1 MHNKQNNKIKC
12 WEVFKCNEIECP
24 AFHSNNLN
32 CWLFTGTHCR
42 NEIQGKFIDKVEM
55 CINCQVFIKNMDP
68 KAMVKTCA
76 IFNKQVKEYRRIV
89 DARDRELENMSMEL
103 ALSMSEVFEALKR
116 ISSGD
121 PSVRITEK
129 SDVDLISR
137 LKHMINLT
145 AQEIAEIVEQSHEF
159 AISLAE
165 YFDVL
170 HRVSKGD
177 LSARVTGTTG
187 IELLESLKD
196 VTNRT
201 IKSIDREISE
211 RKSAVRQLKK
221 IEALKSSILRTIPH
235 AVIGLTKQK
244 IFFAN
249 EGLKKVFGWEPDEV
263 IGQSPKILCRN
274 QRDYEKICKQIYSAI
289 NKSKLFAGEFLL
301 RRKDSKDIICKVSAS
316 AIEQKLKDS
325 RIVLVYEDITEKKQ
339 AEKELKNSR
348 EQLRCLSAYLHSA
361 IEQERKFIARE
372 MHDELGQLFTV
383 LNIDLAWLERKLKTN
398 NKPLVTKIESMK
410 EMIDSGIKTIQ
421 KVSTELRPGLLDHLG
436 LTAAIEWHTKEI
448 LKNKG
453 IKYNLELEAADEL
466 FIDKDISTTIF
477 RIYQEALTNIIRHSG
492 ANFINISLKKE
503 PGNIIFKV
511 ADNGKG
517 ITKEQIENARSYG
530 LTGIRERV
538 YLLGGALKIVGKPGK
553 GTTLRVK
560 VPLAEHIDRNTAC
573 RNKLIAGL
581 DKT

>member
-1 MHNKQNNKIKC
+1 MMTKSKVKC
-12 WEVFKCNEIECP
+12 WEVFKCNKLECP
-24 AFHSNNLN
+24 AFHSKNLN

-55 CINCQVFIKNMDP
+55 CINCEVFVKNMDSG
-68 KAMVKTCA
+68 AMAETCG
-76 IFNKQVKEYRRIV
+76 IFNEQIKEYRRIV
-89 DARDRELENMSMEL
+89 DERDRELENMSMEL
-103 ALSMSEVFEALKR
+103 ALAMSEVFEALKK

-129 SDVDLISR
+129 SDIDLISR

-145 AQEIAEIVEQSHEF
+145 AREIGEIVDQSHEF

-170 HRVSKGD
+170 HKVSKGD
-177 LSARVTGTTG
+177 LSARVTGTSS

-196 VTNRT
+196 VTNKT
-201 IKSIDREISE
+201 IISIDREISE
-211 RKSAVRQLKK
+211 RKSAVRQLQK

-235 AVIGLTKQK
+235 AVVGLTKQK

-249 EGLKKVFGWEPDEV
+249 EGLKKVFGWNPEEV
-263 IGQSPKILCRN
+263 IGRSPEILCRSTK
-274 QRDYEKICKQIYSAI
+274 DYQKICRQIHSAI
-289 NKSKLFAGEFLL
+289 DKSKFFTGEFLL
-301 RRKDSKDIICKVSAS
+301 RRKDGRDIVCMISAS
-316 AIEQKLKDS
+316 PIENKTKNN
-325 RIVLVYEDITEKKQ
+325 RIVLVYEDITERKQ

-383 LNIDLAWLERKLKTN
+383 LNIDLAWLERKIRTN
-398 NKPLVTKIESMK
+398 HKPIRMKIESMK
-410 EMIDSGIKTIQ
+410 EMVESGIKTIQ

-448 LKNKG
+448 LKNKS
-453 IKYNLELEAADEL
+453 IKYNLELNISDEL
-466 FIDKDISTTIF
+466 FIDKDISTAIY
-477 RIYQEALTNIIRHSG
+477 RIYQEALTNIIRHSD
-492 ANFINISLKKE
+492 ATLVNISLKKDLE
-503 PGNIIFKV
+503 NIV
-511 ADNGKG
+511 LEVTDNGRG
-517 ITKEQIENARSYG
+517 ITREQIENAKSYG

-538 YLLGGALKIVGKPGK
+538 YLLGGTLKISGKPGK
-553 GTTLRVK
+553 GTTLK
-560 VPLAEHIDRNTAC
+560 VRIPLTKKIEGYSAC
-573 RNKLIAGL
+573 RKRIINYVNNNI
-581 DKT
+581 